1 MSKLLA
7 TAVAAVGLSL
17 GLAADASAQTVTVNP
32 ATGQSVVQYY
42 TPYTYGSTSFYQYPN
57 TGYNYSQ
64 NYVGP
69 TVYGPGYTAN
79 YPYMYNQYN
88 YGQTRFSNPYTANY
102 YGYSTNGYSGY
113 GYPGYST
120 RTYRWWR

>member
-1 MSKLLA
+1 MKKPFIA
-7 TAVAAVGLSL
+7 AVAAVGL
-17 GLAADASAQTVTVNP
+17 GLWLTAAAPAQTTTVNP
-32 ATGQSVVQYY
+32 VTGQTTVQYY
-42 TPYTYGSTSFYQYPN
+42 TPYTYGSNSFYTYPN
-57 TGYNYSQ
+57 TGYAYQYPNSTYIYPNVRNN

-88 YGQTRFSNPYTANY
+88 YGYTSP
-102 YGYSTNGYSGY
+102 YSTYNYS
-113 GYPGYST
+113 YPSYT